1 MPSGAALGEKS
12 DGDVER
18 LLRSKEFTEQAL
30 ARTYLVM
37 ALVAFAALAIA
48 YVVYLRRAQ
57 RREAL
62 GLGPDED
69 DGDDDGRND

>member
-1 MPSGAALGEKS
+1 MRARRVRRLAA
-12 DGDVER
+12 V
-18 LLRSKEFTEQAL
+18 
-30 ARTYLVM
+30 
-37 ALVAFAALAIA
+37 VAFAALAIA